1 VRLRRTHF
9 EPVDSQ
15 QISGLGGASPSLAWI
30 DLAYSNL
37 ELLAVCG
44 GRLQFDPDC
53 GIRWGVSNM
62 GAPRKSWGT
71 WLLMLL
77 LVISGGLAALG
88 WHRALEAE
96 GRLRDAQA
104 AANTMDQRAAAAEKQ
119 ARLIQ
124 TLEAEVARLQRQTDE
139 LHQLRGQF
147 QEFQQLKAEREK
159 LQQQNQQ
166 LQQSQQNLSSSLRQ
180 AQVQAQAQQTTPPAP
195 VSWIGIAMNPASTG
209 GVEVQSVVPGGPAAG
224 SGLEPGDLVVAVD
237 GEPVADAAALRD
249 LVGKKTVG
257 QLVIL
262 DVQREDA
269 TFRLALKT
277 GAFPR

>member
-1 VRLRRTHF
+1 
-9 EPVDSQ
+9 
-15 QISGLGGASPSLAWI
+15 
-30 DLAYSNL
+30 
-37 ELLAVCG
+37 
-44 GRLQFDPDC
+44 
-53 GIRWGVSNM
+53 
-62 GAPRKSWGT
+62 
-71 WLLMLL
+71 MLL
-77 LVISGGLAALG
+77 LVISGGLAAVG
-88 WHRALEAE
+88 WHRALEVE

-104 AANTMDQRAAAAEKQ
+104 AASALDQRAAAAEKQ

-124 TLEAEVARLQRQTDE
+124 TLESEVARLQRQTDE
-139 LHQLRGQF
+139 LHELRGQF
-147 QEFQQLKAEREK
+147 HEFQQLKAEREK

-180 AQVQAQAQQTTPPAP
+180 AQVQAQAQTQQTTPPPP

-237 GEPVADAAALRD
+237 GQPVADAAALRD
-249 LVGKKTVG
+249 LVGKKPVG
-257 QLVIL
+257 QSVIL

-269 TFRLALKT
+269 AFRLELKT